1 MSDTVISFQH
11 FGFQYYA
18 QAEPTLYDI
27 NLDIHRGEKILIA
40 GPSGSG
46 KSTLGNCINGLIPFA
61 YRGTMTGEL
70 HVAGIDTKNSSLFE
84 LSKQVGTVLQ
94 DADGQF
100 IGLNVGEDIAF
111 ALENDN
117 VPQKE
122 MKERVKKIAAVV
134 DMDKLLESNPHE
146 LSGGQKQ
153 RVSLAGVMVD
163 DADILLFDE
172 PLANLDPRTGKVAI
186 ELIDEINRQGKT
198 VIIIEHR
205 LEDVLHCPVDRIVVF
220 NDGHII
226 MDDHPDQ
233 VLASNVLLKHGI
245 REPLYLTACKYAGV
259 NITPEMKSSSL
270 DTMDLAQCK
279 DKLQA
284 WYDANVSKEEDKPQQ
299 DLLSVNDICFSY
311 DGVRPILNHVDAMIH
326 EGEMM
331 SLVGKNG
338 AGKSTL
344 AKVLTGFLKPD
355 SGTVTMNGEDLA
367 RYSIAERAEY
377 VGIVLQNPNQMI
389 SKTMIYDEI
398 AFGLRIR
405 NLPEDEIEQRV
416 MKVMKVCGLSEFRKW
431 PISALS
437 YGQKKRVTIASILV
451 LNPKIL
457 ILDEPTAGQDY
468 YHYSEIMEFLK
479 GLNEQGQT
487 ILLITH
493 DMHLMLEYTERA
505 IVLVDSEK
513 IADEK
518 AYQVLCDP
526 QLSARA
532 NLKETSLF
540 ELAQKVG
547 ISDPLKFVGTF
558 IKYDRRVRTD
568 ED

>member
-1 MSDTVISFQH
+1 MAETVISFRH
-11 FGFQYYA
+11 FGFQYYS

-27 NLDIHRGEKILIA
+27 NLDIHKGEKILIA

-46 KSTLGNCINGLIPFA
+46 KSTLGNCINGLIPNA

-70 HVAGIDTKNSSLFE
+70 TVDGINTKDASLFD
-84 LSKQVGTVLQ
+84 LSKKVGTVLQ
-94 DADGQF
+94 DSDGQF

-117 VPQKE
+117 VSQEE
-122 MKERVKKIAAVV
+122 MKKRVSEIADTVG
-134 DMDKLLESNPHE
+134 MEKLLASNPHE

-163 DADILLFDE
+163 KADTLLFDE
-172 PLANLDPRTGKVAI
+172 PLANLDPKTGKVAI
-186 ELIDEINRQGKT
+186 ELIDSIQRQGKT

-205 LEDVLHCPVDRIVVF
+205 LEDVLYCPVDRIVVV
-220 NDGHII
+220 NDGRII
-226 MDDHPDQ
+226 MDDTSDE
-233 VLASNVLLKHGI
+233 VLASGILVSHGI
-245 REPLYLTACKYAGV
+245 REPLYLTACRYAGADV
-259 NITPEMKSSSL
+259 TPEMKPSSL
-270 DTMDLAQCK
+270 NTMDLSSCREQLHSWFQNNEAVKK
-279 DKLQA
+279 DEAMDPLLTIE
-284 WYDANVSKEEDKPQQ
+284 DVS
-299 DLLSVNDICFSY
+299 FSY
-311 DGVRPILNHVDAMIH
+311 DGVQPILSHVNAVIH
-326 EGEMM
+326 KGEML

-344 AKVLTGFLKPD
+344 AKVMTGFIKPD
-355 SGTVTMNGEDLA
+355 SGRIMMNGEDLSK
-367 RYSIAERAEY
+367 YSIAERAAF

-389 SKTMIYDEI
+389 SKTLIYDEI

-405 NLPEDEIEQRV
+405 KVAEEEIKERV
-416 MKVMKVCGLSEFRKW
+416 RKVMGICGLSEFEDW

-451 LNPKIL
+451 LSPQIL

-479 GLNEQGQT
+479 QLNEKGQT

-505 IVLVDSEK
+505 IVLVDSKK

-518 AYQVLCDP
+518 AYQILCDSE
-526 QLSARA
+526 LSERA

-540 ELAQKVG
+540 ELAQKVN
-547 ISDPLKFVGTF
+547 IEDSLKFVESF
-558 IKYDRRVRTD
+558 IEYDRKVREH